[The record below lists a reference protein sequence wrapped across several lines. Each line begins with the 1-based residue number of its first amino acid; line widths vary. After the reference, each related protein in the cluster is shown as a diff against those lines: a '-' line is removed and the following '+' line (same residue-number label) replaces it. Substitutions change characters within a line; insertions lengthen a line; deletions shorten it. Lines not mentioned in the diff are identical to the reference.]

1 MRRSIFLICAGV
13 LAWAG
18 RLGAQTEPS
27 EPAATRIIVTAEGR
41 HGKTAPPVA
50 REDVQAYSG
59 HDRLQVV
66 DWIPCTGAHA
76 ALQLFILIDDSA
88 SSSLGSQLDDI
99 RAFINAQPS
108 TTEIAVGYMR
118 NGTVDVVANF
128 STDHA
133 GVAKRVRLPI
143 ASIGA
148 SASPYFSLD
157 EAIKRWPANAERREV
172 LLLSDGIDR
181 FGGSDPT
188 NPYVDSTIE
197 HAQRAGIVVFS
208 IYVSGVGHRGHSYWS
223 VTWGQN
229 FLSELAERT
238 GGEAWFQGFYTPVSL
253 APFLDELSHRLGQQY
268 LLSFFPK
275 AEKKSG
281 FERIRLRTEIP
292 DVDLV
297 GQENVYVGAA
307 K

>member
-1 MRRSIFLICAGV
+1 MSISLILALVAG
-13 LAWAG
+13 WTG
-18 RLGAQTEPS
+18 HLGAQTEAA
-27 EPAATRIIVTAEGR
+27 EPAPVRIVVTAEGR
-41 HGKTAPPVA
+41 HGKAAPPVA
-50 REDVQAYSG
+50 REDVQVYSG
-59 HDRLQVV
+59 KDRLQVA
-66 DWIPCTGAHA
+66 DWMPCTGTHA

-128 STDHA
+128 SSDHA
-133 GVAKRVRLPI
+133 GVAKQVRLPL

-157 EAIKRWPANAERREV
+157 EAIKRWPGSTERREV

-188 NPYVDSTIE
+188 NPYVESTIE

-208 IYVSGVGHRGHSYWS
+208 IYVSGVGHSGHSYWS

-238 GGEAWFQGFYTPVSL
+238 GGEAWFQGSYTPVSL

-275 AEKKSG
+275 AERKQG
-281 FERIRLRTEIP
+281 FERVRLRTEIP

-297 GQENVYVGAA
+297 GQENVYVGAG